1 MYRSL
6 KSSNSVRFS
15 IKSHNY
21 SYRIAAILKTAAI
34 LNITRFQTV
43 TYVFLEAEN
52 ITKISGQV
60 ACFLQ
65 KVPTGLYICTFAA
78 ALICTD
84 VKNIREKWICL
95 VISQMSEMFN

>member
-21 SYRIAAILKTAAI
+21 SYRVAAILK
-34 LNITRFQTV
+34 NGRHFEYN

-52 ITKISGQV
+52 IPKISGQV

-65 KVPTGLYICTFAA
+65 KVPTGLYICTLAA
-78 ALICTD
+78 ALED
-84 VKNIREKWICL
+84 KRE
-95 VISQMSEMFN
+95 S

>member
-6 KSSNSVRFS
+6 KLSNSVRFS

-21 SYRIAAILKTAAI
+21 SYRVAAI
-34 LNITRFQTV
+34 LNITRFQTA

-52 ITKISGQV
+52 IPKTSGQV

-65 KVPTGLYICTFAA
+65 KVPTGLYICTHAA
-78 ALICTD
+78 ALQFFWLIAASHSIT
-84 VKNIREKWICL
+84 KNGFMEPKIYSRL
-95 VISQMSEMFN
+95 V